1 MDSFSEYN
9 AIRLEMSNR
18 KLKIYI
24 YETIQNY
31 SWKDWNDYIR
41 LEIKITLPRK
51 YDCQLRKLRKYR
63 EILLK
68 LKSVV
73 KLLTE
78 YENSCSYQDCV
89 TIRKY

>member
-24 YETIQNY
+24 YMRQFKTIVG
-31 SWKDWNDYIR
+31 KIGTIEK
-41 LEIKITLPRK
+41 EIKITLPRK

-68 LKSVV
+68 LKCC
-73 KLLTE
+73 KAT
-78 YENSCSYQDCV
+78 Y
-89 TIRKY
+89 